1 MIDKMPEGV
10 RIMSKRNIII
20 TLLVLST
27 ILSLTAT
34 FFSYFGITRYFSCH
48 INSCENYIQ
57 NYSKLPKASEGRVVI
72 SFSADPTKL
81 NKLKPFINSIIDQT
95 VKVDLI
101 AMIIPDDD
109 RYVNYVIPDYIKN
122 VAVVFHTGRE
132 YGKGTKIIPMLLREK
147 EFDTTIITLNE
158 NIVYGQDF
166 IYSLLEE
173 SKKYPDSV
181 LTDKKGTF
189 MLFKPEH
196 FGYDVI
202 NRENDN
208 LDNDWFLEKASKSKI
223 FKYRE
228 NYKIM

>member
-1 MIDKMPEGV
+1 MPEGV

-34 FFSYFGITRYFSCH
+34 FFSYFGITRYFGCH
-48 INSCENYIQ
+48 INSSKNYIQ

-81 NKLKPFINSIIDQT
+81 NKLKPFINSILDQT

-101 AMIIPDDD
+101 VMIIPDDG
-109 RYVNYVIPDYIKN
+109 RYVNYVIPDYIKRS
-122 VAVVFHTGRE
+122 VVVFHAGKG

-147 EFDTTIITLNE
+147 ECNTTIISLNE

-166 IYSLLEE
+166 IYCLLEE
-173 SKKYPDSV
+173 SNNYPNSI
-181 LTDKKGTF
+181 LIDKKGTF
-189 MLFKPEH
+189 ILSRPEH
-196 FGYDVI
+196 FGCDVI
-202 NRENDN
+202 NRENDIF
-208 LDNDWFLEKASKSKI
+208 DDDWFLQKALKSKI

-228 NYKIM
+228 NYKII